1 MNDAQLATALRTIA
15 SRWNYSPD
23 AALKLLDCA
32 MQQNNLMEGR
42 NSGPLPVKI
51 EECPFMSDRS
61 EWPTWTQ
68 ALIPTDSKFERHF
81 FADGKQLAKLVTS
94 RALVLLATEI
104 HAE

>member
-1 MNDAQLATALRTIA
+1 
-15 SRWNYSPD
+15 
-23 AALKLLDCA
+23 
-32 MQQNNLMEGR
+32 
-42 NSGPLPVKI
+42 
-51 EECPFMSDRS
+51 MSDRS